1 MAYPTLLRSMLALL
15 TVAPAMGVA
24 SVAPSSSAPPNVI
37 VILTDDQGYGDLG
50 VYGNPVLRT
59 PALDRMASEG
69 LRFLDYYSAASVCS
83 PSRAGLL
90 TGRYPVR
97 TGVNVVLFP
106 NSKGGL
112 PPSEIT
118 LAEVL
123 GEAGY
128 ATAHIGK
135 WHLGIVEGTRPQ
147 DQGFGLS
154 FGLPYSNDMD
164 LRAGTPASARYRADP
179 PADAWDVPLQ
189 RNGEIIERPAR
200 QALLTQRYTDEA
212 IGFIQAN
219 RHRPFFLY
227 LAHTMPHTPLFASP
241 AFSGKSPRGPYGDV
255 IAELDAST
263 GRILDTLRAE
273 GLADNTLVVFTS
285 DNGPW
290 LTEREQGGSAGPLR
304 AGKGTSWEGGQRVP
318 ALVWMPGRIAPGVTN
333 EMASALDLFPT
344 VLSLAGIP
352 RPAGLILD
360 GDDLSPL
367 LLEQKSLPE
376 RAFFF
381 YRGREVFAAR
391 AGPWKAHFVTQGGWG
406 TGDSPR
412 EVLETPQLYHLFRD
426 PGERFDRA
434 GENPDELT
442 RLRGLLD
449 AHRAS
454 MVPGNPQT

>member
-1 MAYPTLLRSMLALL
+1 MVCPTPLRSVLALFAAA
-15 TVAPAMGVA
+15 VAVTA
-24 SVAPSSSAPPNVI
+24 SAAAPSSSSPPNVI

-59 PALDRMASEG
+59 PALDRMAGEG

-112 PPSEIT
+112 PPGEIT
-118 LAEVL
+118 LAEIL

-147 DQGFGLS
+147 DQGFGLT

-219 RHRPFFLY
+219 RNRPFFLY

-273 GLADNTLVVFTS
+273 GLAENTLVVFTS

-454 MVPGNPQT
+454 ILPGKPQT